1 MELDVRLPGGDRVV
15 VATGGLEIVTDQDGT
30 APDPFTLFLA
40 SIGACAGFYVARFCR
55 QRGIPTAG
63 IALRERVEKDE
74 NGRVRD
80 VELELTLP
88 DDFPDAYRGAVLRAA
103 DTCKVKR
110 HLEAPPRVNLHLL
123 TPV

>member
-1 MELDVRLPGGDRVV
+1 MELDIRLPGGDRVV

-80 VELELTLP
+80 VELELILP

-110 HLEAPPRVNLHLL
+110 HLENALPVRLHLL